1 MTEYTNPIKTTFD
14 LQRKTLEQGQQAIA
28 QGVDFQ
34 RQVSDSVVAGVES
47 QEEFQRRV
55 VELNRD
61 TLHAALDAIEGIPNA
76 DVVVEDLRESVDSGY
91 DEALA
96 SHEEVFDAL
105 AEELEDGIEGY
116 DELVDELVV
125 TLDEQFD
132 IVVEAHEELEGQSVE
147 AAEELAGQVEQL
159 QDQADDVQEQ
169 IRKVSEEA
177 ADAVEA

>member
-1 MTEYTNPIKTTFD
+1 MTEYTNPIKATFE
-14 LQRKTLEQGQQAIA
+14 LQRKTLEQGQQTIA
-28 QGVDFQ
+28 QGIDFQ

-47 QEEFQRRV
+47 QEELQRRV

-61 TLHAALDAIEGIPNA
+61 TLHTALDAIEGIPNA
-76 DVVVEDLRESVDSGY
+76 DVVVEDLRETVDSGY

-105 AEELEDGIEGY
+105 AEELEGGIEDY
-116 DELVDELVV
+116 DSLVDELVE

-132 IVVEAHEELEGQSVE
+132 VVVDAHEELEAQSVE
-147 AAEELAGQVEQL
+147 ATEELAGQVEDL
-159 QDQADDVQEQ
+159 QEQADDVQAQ